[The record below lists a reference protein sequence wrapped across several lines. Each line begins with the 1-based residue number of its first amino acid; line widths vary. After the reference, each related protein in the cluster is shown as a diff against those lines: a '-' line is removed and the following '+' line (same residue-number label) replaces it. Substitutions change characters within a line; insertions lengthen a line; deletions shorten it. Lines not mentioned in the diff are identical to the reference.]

1 MLTIQVAGQLEQ
13 RLKDAAATSGAD
25 PQALAER
32 LLEEHL
38 PNPNQATI
46 DLLAKWEKDEFTS
59 DSVELAR
66 RQADGEQFMQSLAEN
81 RVASE
86 GAVARK
92 LWP

>member
-1 MLTIQVAGQLEQ
+1 
-13 RLKDAAATSGAD
+13 LKDAAATSGAD
-25 PQALAER
+25 PQSVAER

-59 DSVELAR
+59 DPVELSR
-66 RQADGEQFMQSLAEN
+66 RQAEGEQFMRSLAEN
-81 RVASE
+81 RVA
-86 GAVARK
+86 GDGMVARK